1 MVFGALRV
9 SSSDTGIT
17 SYINEIMRIPLLD
30 AQQEYMLATRWL
42 KHCDDKAAH
51 QLVASHLR
59 LVAKIAMK
67 YRGYGLPLCDIVSEG
82 NIGLMHAVRRFDP
95 HRGIR
100 LATYALWWIR
110 AGIQQYILRS
120 WSLVKMG
127 TTANQKKLFFNLRR
141 AKNRISAFGEGDMRP
156 DQVRRIAIKFS
167 VTEQDVIEMNRRFA
181 GDASLNAP
189 EGRGEVQDWLAD
201 DEEDQE
207 QRLAASEEASN
218 RRDTLIDALN
228 LLSPRE
234 RRIFE
239 ARRLTDNPPTLDALS
254 HEFRVSRERIRQI
267 EAKAFEKVRDAV
279 KSA

>member
-1 MVFGALRV
+1 
-9 SSSDTGIT
+9 
-17 SYINEIMRIPLLD
+17 MRIPILD
-30 AQQEYMLATRWL
+30 AQQEYILATHWL
-42 KHCDDKAAH
+42 NHGDDKAAH

-67 YRGYGLPLCDIVSEG
+67 YRGYGLPMSDIVSEG
-82 NIGLMHAVRRFDP
+82 NIGLMHAVKRFDP

-120 WSLVKMG
+120 WSLVKLG
-127 TTANQKKLFFNLRR
+127 TTASQKKLFFNLRR
-141 AKNRISAFGEGDMRP
+141 AKNRISAFSEGDMRA

-181 GDASLNAP
+181 GDTSLNAP
-189 EGRGEVQDWLAD
+189 EGKGEMQDWLAD
-201 DEEDQE
+201 EEEDQE

-218 RRDTLIDALN
+218 RRDALIDALN
-228 LLSPRE
+228 ALSPRE

-239 ARRLTDNPPTLDALS
+239 ARRLTDNPPTLDELS
-254 HEFRVSRERIRQI
+254 YEFRVSRERIRQI

-279 KSA
+279 KSAYVN

>member
-120 WSLVKMG
+120 WSLVKME
-127 TTANQKKLFFNLRR
+127 T
-141 AKNRISAFGEGDMRP
+141 
-156 DQVRRIAIKFS
+156 
-167 VTEQDVIEMNRRFA
+167 
-181 GDASLNAP
+181 
-189 EGRGEVQDWLAD
+189 
-201 DEEDQE
+201 
-207 QRLAASEEASN
+207 
-218 RRDTLIDALN
+218 
-228 LLSPRE
+228 
-234 RRIFE
+234 
-239 ARRLTDNPPTLDALS
+239 
-254 HEFRVSRERIRQI
+254 
-267 EAKAFEKVRDAV
+267 
-279 KSA
+279 